1 MTVALDR
8 HELAALR
15 ASRQVIRTYSTSFAL
30 ASRLLRGQVR
40 DDVVAVYAL
49 VRLADEVVDGAA
61 GGAGL
66 GASGRRAA
74 LDALEM
80 QTLDA
85 VGSGYSTNPIVQ
97 SFAEVARRVGI
108 ESAIVVPFFA
118 SMRADLDVHV
128 HTPDSFAAYV
138 YGSAEVVGLMCL
150 RCFLADGAGPTS
162 PVDREA
168 RLEAGARA
176 LGAAFQKVN
185 FLRDLGEDHRV
196 LGRSY
201 FPGVDPEHLDTRTRD
216 ALLADVRAD
225 LLTARAVAPLLPS
238 SSRAA
243 VLATHALFA
252 ELARRLART
261 PPERIVE
268 ERVRVPDAVKVALVG
283 QAVVRA
289 AVMARRGRRGRRV
302 RG

>member
-15 ASRQVIRTYSTSFAL
+15 ASRQVIRTYSTSFTL

-66 GASGRRAA
+66 GAAARRRA
-74 LDALEM
+74 LDALET
-80 QTLDA
+80 QTSDA
-85 VGSGYSTNPIVQ
+85 LGDGYSTNPIVQ

-108 ESAIVVPFFA
+108 EPGIVEPFFA
-118 SMRADLDVHV
+118 AMRADLDVRR
-128 HTPDSFAAYV
+128 HTPESFVAYV

-150 RCFLADGAGPTS
+150 RCFLSGAPEPS
-162 PVDREA
+162 PDDRA
-168 RLEAGARA
+168 VLETGARA

-185 FLRDLGEDHRV
+185 FLRDLGEDHRE

-201 FPGVDPEHLDTRTRD
+201 FPGVDPEHLDARTRD
-216 ALLADVRAD
+216 LLVADVRAD
-225 LLTARAVAPLLPS
+225 LATARAVVPLLPA
-238 SSRAA
+238 SSRSA

-252 ELARRLART
+252 ELARRLSRT
-261 PPERIVE
+261 PPERITQR
-268 ERVRVPDAVKVALVG
+268 RVRVPDAVKVALVAR
-283 QAVVRA
+283 AVVTARLGA
-289 AVMARRGRRGRRV
+289 AR
-302 RG
+302 